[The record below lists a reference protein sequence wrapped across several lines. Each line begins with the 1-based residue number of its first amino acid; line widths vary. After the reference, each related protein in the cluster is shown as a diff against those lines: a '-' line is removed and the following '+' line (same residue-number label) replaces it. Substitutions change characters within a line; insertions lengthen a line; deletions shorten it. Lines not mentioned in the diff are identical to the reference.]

1 MTLNPLTDPTIP
13 AKNRVKAL
21 MQLKGIT
28 MAEIARELNISLPAV
43 SEAIAATQTSY
54 RIMRTLS
61 KKLGVSLDEL
71 SQWYGKEF
79 KPKSKQKKGK

>member
-28 MAEIARELNISLPAV
+28 MAEIARELNISVPAV
-43 SEAIAATQTSY
+43 SEAISATQNSY
-54 RIMRTLS
+54 RVMRTVAE
-61 KKLGVSLDEL
+61 KLGVSLDEL
-71 SQWYGKEF
+71 SQWYGREF